1 MSKARETK
9 MIERVLKY
17 MNRPNRLPK
26 VVTFLRCKKMNY
38 LKQKNILSKLNINK
52 KKSNSIKKI

>member
-17 MNRPNRLPK
+17 MNRPDRLPK
-26 VVTFLRCKKMNY
+26 VVTFLRC
-38 LKQKNILSKLNINK
+38 
-52 KKSNSIKKI
+52 